1 MADSFGLTVS
11 FLRDEPLN
19 STVVDA
25 MSGETLYEIST
36 TRRRLQHD
44 TTTIRDARSPGEVA
58 ATWEHKALGHDT
70 ITIRGKAN
78 KVSNWVSAKGVF
90 SKTWTVASP
99 QDPGMYHWRMKDGSS
114 ELELIHNE
122 TNTVVAESHHGYESK
137 GTLMR
142 IDVSADVAHMLD
154 SILLSFVILEERRR
168 REGKSP
174 VADAIAGAG
183 GYTRWANSGGRA
195 GNVFADWEQ
204 KSFRRDQVTFHG
216 VRCKLSKWLRKRNI
230 LSSTRVLVAPDGEEF
245 HWKEKPITFELVS
258 MRTRTPIAR
267 SHNAH
272 SAVGQLLS
280 LSVAPSAVPMLD
292 AILLSFVI
300 LEQRR
305 REELGGASATGGA
318 AYTASGTSAA
328 NVSSP

>member
-1 MADSFGLTVS
+1 FELTVS

-25 MSGETLYEIST
+25 TSGETLYEIST
-36 TRRRLQHD
+36 TRRKLQHN

-58 ATWEHKALGHDT
+58 ATWEHRAPGHDT

-78 KVSNWVSAKGVF
+78 KVSNWVSAQGVF
-90 SKTWTVASP
+90 SKTWMFAAP
-99 QDPGMYHWRMKDGSS
+99 QGPGVYHWKMKGGSS

-122 TNTVVAESHHGYESK
+122 TNTVVAESHPGYESK

-174 VADAIAGAG
+174 VVDAIAGAG
-183 GYTRWANSGGRA
+183 GYTRWANPGGRA
-195 GNVFADWEQ
+195 GDGNVFAGWEQ

-216 VRCKLSKWLRKRNI
+216 VRCKLSEWLRKKNI

-245 HWKEKPITFELVS
+245 HWKEKETTFELVS
-258 MRTRTPIAR
+258 TRTRTPIAR

-305 REELGGASATGGA
+305 REELGRASATGGA